1 MRKRWILIICIII
14 LIAIAVIAVEYR
26 LPPAPVVPTKP
37 APVPTYPINPNPI
50 APTSTSPTTSS
61 LSPIIITTA
70 DNGSTIT
77 LHKGDRFTLELGE
90 QNWTVS
96 LGDQSIIRR
105 LPNFAMIRG
114 AQGIYQALAAGTTT
128 LSATGRP
135 ICNPGM
141 ACPMYIIEF
150 KVNIVVS

>member
-1 MRKRWILIICIII
+1 MRKRWIFIICIII
-14 LIAIAVIAVEYR
+14 LVAVAAIAVAYWHPSVT
-26 LPPAPVVPTKP
+26 VVPTKP

-50 APTSTSPTTSS
+50 ASS
-61 LSPIIITTA
+61 SPIIVTTA
-70 DNGSTIT
+70 DNSSTIT

-96 LGDQSIIRR
+96 IGDQSIIQ
-105 LPNFAMIRG
+105 NISNTTSTSG
-114 AQGIYQALAAGTTT
+114 VQGIYQALAAGTTT

-150 KVNIVVS
+150 KVNIVVY